1 MEEMRGLLATVN
13 NEIWRKFKY
22 IAWNKGISSNRLLA
36 DIIKQY
42 IDDIEKEHGNIII
55 KK

>member
-1 MEEMRGLLATVN
+1 MDEMKGLLTTVN
-13 NEIWRKFKY
+13 NETWSKFKY
-22 IAWNKGISSNRLLA
+22 IAWNKGISSNKLLA

-42 IDDIEKEHGNIII
+42 IDDIEKEHGDIVI